1 MKIKNI
7 FLILIA
13 PIFAQVS
20 TSDLNSLTNLQLDE
34 VKEQLM
40 STPLQVV
47 EEQTVDMETEDTLKP
62 VEIIANTSML
72 NEEDYCNYFMRDITF
87 FDNIP
92 TPLDYRL
99 GPGDQIVISIWGETN
114 LEKI

>member
-47 EEQTVDMETEDTLKP
+47 EEQTVDMETER
-62 VEIIANTSML
+62 
-72 NEEDYCNYFMRDITF
+72 Y
-87 FDNIP
+87 
-92 TPLDYRL
+92 
-99 GPGDQIVISIWGETN
+99 
-114 LEKI
+114 